1 MAITQAK
8 AKKARYRLK
17 DLKAWIPAMLLLS
30 PSVILLAIF
39 VYGFIGITFSI
50 SLNEQKGSGAEGT
63 FIGFDNYVALLDDQR
78 FHIDIWNT
86 ALFSAVFIGV
96 SLALGLGLAI
106 LLDQKFKGEGFFRT
120 VYLFPMAISFIVSG
134 VIWRWLMNPA
144 TGDRTTGLNLLFENV
159 GLGFLVNEW
168 HLTPTWGMAA
178 IALPAIWQ
186 MSGYTMALFL
196 AGLRS
201 IPDEV
206 KEAARMDGASEFS
219 IYWRIILPM
228 ISPVALSAIVILG
241 HISLKVFDLI
251 IAVAGKQ
258 LILDVPSIYM
268 WSTTYDAYNFGRGAT
283 LAVYILV
290 SVAVFV
296 VPYLILTNRKE
307 KR

>member
-1 MAITQAK
+1 MTQIQAK
-8 AKKARYRLK
+8 PKKARFRLK
-17 DLKAWIPAMLLLS
+17 DLKAWLPGILLLS
-30 PSVILLAIF
+30 PSVILLGIF

-50 SLNEQKGSGAEGT
+50 SLNEQKGSGAVGT
-63 FIGFDNYVALLDDQR
+63 FIGFDNYGALLDDQR

-120 VYLFPMAISFIVSG
+120 VYLLPMAISFIVSG

-144 TGDRTTGLNLLFENV
+144 SGDRTTGLNLLFENL
-159 GLGFLVNEW
+159 GLSFLVNEW

-206 KEAARMDGASEFS
+206 KEAARMDGASEFA

-283 LAVYILV
+283 LAMYILV

>member
-1 MAITQAK
+1 MTQIQAK
-8 AKKARYRLK
+8 AKKAGFRLK
-17 DLKAWIPAMLLLS
+17 DLKAWLPGILLLS
-30 PSVILLAIF
+30 PSVILLGIF

-50 SLNEQKGSGAEGT
+50 SLNEQKGSGAVGT
-63 FIGFDNYVALLDDQR
+63 FIGFDNYGALLDDQR

-120 VYLFPMAISFIVSG
+120 VYLLPMAISFIVSG

-144 TGDRTTGLNLLFENV
+144 SGDRTTGLNLLFENL
-159 GLGFLVNEW
+159 GLSFLVNEW

-206 KEAARMDGASEFS
+206 KEAARMDGASEFA

-283 LAVYILV
+283 LAMYILV